1 MIGVM
6 GGLMAAEAV
15 AGILK
20 TWKGYQQNQ
29 LANKAA
35 TQYANQLAGLTE
47 VNQLKGLKV
56 PDLASLKSEQAT
68 QATLQATGALQGMG
82 QEGAAQIATLNQS
95 VLQDQAQTAQDQAK
109 LMYERDKAVATEQ
122 SRIEQEKLARQEGL
136 ATMRLTGAQRAAT
149 EGQNNMVS
157 GITGAITGIGDT
169 AQGLMSTD
177 AFEAWYKSRK
187 A

>member
-20 TWKGYQQNQ
+20 SWKGYQQNQ

-56 PDLASLKSEQAT
+56 PDLASLKFDPTAQAT
-68 QATLQATGALQGMG
+68 SQAIEALKGSG
-82 QEGAAQIATLNQS
+82 EAAQIANLNQS

-122 SRIEQEKLARQEGL
+122 SRIEQERLARQEGL
-136 ATMRLTGAQRAAT
+136 ATMRLTGAQRAAAQ
-149 EGQNNMVS
+149 GQDMIAS

-177 AFEAWYKSRK
+177 AFEAWYNSRK